1 MIIYCNYTTICRK
14 VQACTFFLW
23 WKKNF
28 QRYHSRYKIPF
39 SWISNFFRKER
50 TVFHLSI
57 STTEHHFHVETLT
70 FLKKETWYTTKLR
83 YIRLFRTLSEYTSSI
98 CGGDAYSGKIT
109 YLQPF
114 KKVRKRNEKSRRYVI
129 TRIYGFFV
137 FSEICTFVQCR
148 VRRNNIRRIFCR
160 CVLKFTCEKIVRQCD
175 RKTLLYYGFPVDSCY
190 SGKFLLFS
198 VLFWQCPKLEILSF
212 PKKLCDNATAVLLCK
227 IF

>member
-160 CVLKFTCEKIVRQCD
+160 CVLKFTCEKTVRQCD
-175 RKTLLYYGFPVDSCY
+175 SCSATQNLIKIKYAGVAWGY
-190 SGKFLLFS
+190 SENAVKLVS
-198 VLFWQCPKLEILSF
+198 IPKIKYIL
-212 PKKLCDNATAVLLCK
+212 
-227 IF
+227 

>member
-1 MIIYCNYTTICRK
+1 MKKII
-14 VQACTFFLW
+14 
-23 WKKNF
+23 
-28 QRYHSRYKIPF
+28 
-39 SWISNFFRKER
+39 
-50 TVFHLSI
+50 
-57 STTEHHFHVETLT
+57 
-70 FLKKETWYTTKLR
+70 LKY
-83 YIRLFRTLSEYTSSI
+83 
-98 CGGDAYSGKIT
+98 GG
-109 YLQPF
+109 
-114 KKVRKRNEKSRRYVI
+114 
-129 TRIYGFFV
+129 
-137 FSEICTFVQCR
+137 

>member
-1 MIIYCNYTTICRK
+1 MRIFK
-14 VQACTFFLW
+14 V
-23 WKKNF
+23 KK
-28 QRYHSRYKIPF
+28 RS
-39 SWISNFFRKER
+39 
-50 TVFHLSI
+50 
-57 STTEHHFHVETLT
+57 
-70 FLKKETWYTTKLR
+70 
-83 YIRLFRTLSEYTSSI
+83 
-98 CGGDAYSGKIT
+98 
-109 YLQPF
+109 
-114 KKVRKRNEKSRRYVI
+114 EKSRRYVI

-137 FSEICTFVQCR
+137 FSEICIFVQCG

>member
-23 WKKNF
+23 WKKF
-28 QRYHSRYKIPF
+28 FKDTIPVIKF
-39 SWISNFFRKER
+39 HFLEFPIFFVKRELFFTCQYR
-50 TVFHLSI
+50 PQNIIFMLRP
-57 STTEHHFHVETLT
+57 LT

-83 YIRLFRTLSEYTSSI
+83 YIRLFRTLSESTSSI

-114 KKVRKRNEKSRRYVI
+114 KKVRKRSEKSRRYVI

-160 CVLKFTCEKIVRQCD
+160 CVLKFTCKKTVRQCD
-175 RKTLLYYGFPVDSCY
+175 SCSATQNLIKIKY
-190 SGKFLLFS
+190 AGAAW
-198 VLFWQCPKLEILSF
+198 VIL
-212 PKKLCDNATAVLLCK
+212 KMQ
-227 IF
+227 

>member
-1 MIIYCNYTTICRK
+1 MYILFVVEKI
-14 VQACTFFLW
+14 
-23 WKKNF
+23 F
-28 QRYHSRYKIPF
+28 QRYHSRYRIPF
-39 SWISNFFRKER
+39 SWISDFFVKRELFFTCQYR
-50 TVFHLSI
+50 PQNIIFMLRP
-57 STTEHHFHVETLT
+57 LT

-114 KKVRKRNEKSRRYVI
+114 KKVRKRSEKSRRYVI

-160 CVLKFTCEKIVRQCD
+160 CVLKFTCEKTVRQCD
-175 RKTLLYYGFPVDSCY
+175 SCSATQNLIKIKY
-190 SGKFLLFS
+190 AGAAW
-198 VLFWQCPKLEILSF
+198 VIL
-212 PKKLCDNATAVLLCK
+212 KMQ
-227 IF
+227 